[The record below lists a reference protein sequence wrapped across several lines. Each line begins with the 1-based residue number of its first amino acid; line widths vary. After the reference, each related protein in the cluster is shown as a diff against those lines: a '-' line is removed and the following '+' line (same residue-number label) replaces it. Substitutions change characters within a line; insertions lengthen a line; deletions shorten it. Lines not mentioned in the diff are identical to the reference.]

1 MNKQFLMLKTCLEH
15 ISKLILVGKRPRQ
28 LPTSE
33 FRPNIWLFQDR
44 FKSCFDTAKRKIS
57 ARGFQ
62 IFRNYWNRKQK
73 HIRGDKT
80 LKIWNFGPNVAY
92 SWLLGDPPDS
102 ATRGGDPWGDHRTT
116 WMPRRGDRRGEP
128 DTISQP
134 VDPGGVGGFFYIN
147 IYLIIIQVAK
157 QIPHRASQ

>member
-1 MNKQFLMLKTCLEH
+1 MKKRFLMVKPSLEH

-28 LPTSE
+28 LPPSE
-33 FRPNIWLFQDR
+33 SSPKNWLFQDR

-80 LKIWNFGPNVAY
+80 SKHWKYIISVPRSYISVPMSQNMDLCGIRGQQGGVPKSI
-92 SWLLGDPPDS
+92 LGSPPLFYRS
-102 ATRGGDPWGDHRTT
+102 SFPVRTT
-116 WMPRRGDRRGEP
+116 SRGNRKEP
-128 DTISQP
+128 HNLLTP
-134 VDPGGVGGFFYIN
+134 VGSADLKG
-147 IYLIIIQVAK
+147 
-157 QIPHRASQ
+157 